1 MIRRYLFQGVMAL
14 SVSSWVVAAPAL
26 EPAPAQAA
34 PARAQEPAQAAPPGP
49 GPHIVFDSVT
59 INVGEVVH
67 GQDALATF
75 AYRNT
80 GDAPLHI
87 ISAKPG

>member
-1 MIRRYLFQGVMAL
+1 MTRRYLIPVAMAL
-14 SVSSWVVAAPAL
+14 SVSSWGVAVLARPPVPTQQ
-26 EPAPAQAA
+26 PAPAQEPDQVA
-34 PARAQEPAQAAPPGP
+34 PAGTA
-49 GPHIVFDSVT
+49 PHIVFDSVT
-59 INVGEVVH
+59 INVGDVVH

-87 ISAKPG
+87 LSARPG